1 MKIALIATH
10 ATPIPAHKG
19 DPTDSES
26 LYLCH
31 LARNLAALGHR
42 VTIHTRCTDPQT
54 SERTR
59 MGRSVVV
66 APIVAG
72 PRRPL
77 REQEYIEHT
86 GTFARRL
93 TEQLR
98 ADPPDIIHA
107 FGWSSGLAALAAV
120 RDLERDIP
128 VVQTFHSL
136 NVSEQRVGL
145 PANPQRVR
153 LEAALAHHAKAVLV
167 NSADQRFELARMGV
181 PRSRVCIVP
190 FGVDT
195 DQFTVEGAAHGPW
208 QRRRSAAG
216 RPLRIIAVTR
226 LDPLGGVDTLIR
238 TMARLPDGELLIV
251 GDPAPEHLAID
262 PNAQRLER
270 HAKEADVNDQVTLTG
285 AVTRRD
291 LARML
296 RSADVFVSTAFY
308 DPYGSAV
315 LEAMACGLPV
325 VARAVGGITGAML
338 DGTTGVL
345 LRSAH
350 PSTLAHVLRQL
361 AADTTQRT
369 AYGIAGADRA
379 ASRFTWA
386 RVAAETER
394 IYQKLLPTTPELPLA
409 SGNGA

>member
-1 MKIALIATH
+1 
-10 ATPIPAHKG
+10 
-19 DPTDSES
+19 
-26 LYLCH
+26 
-31 LARNLAALGHR
+31 
-42 VTIHTRCTDPQT
+42 
-54 SERTR
+54 
-59 MGRSVVV
+59 
-66 APIVAG
+66 
-72 PRRPL
+72 
-77 REQEYIEHT
+77 
-86 GTFARRL
+86 
-93 TEQLR
+93 
-98 ADPPDIIHA
+98 
-107 FGWSSGLAALAAV
+107 
-120 RDLERDIP
+120 
-128 VVQTFHSL
+128 
-136 NVSEQRVGL
+136 
-145 PANPQRVR
+145 
-153 LEAALAHHAKAVLV
+153 
-167 NSADQRFELARMGV
+167 
-181 PRSRVCIVP
+181 
-190 FGVDT
+190 
-195 DQFTVEGAAHGPW
+195 
-208 QRRRSAAG
+208 
-216 RPLRIIAVTR
+216 
-226 LDPLGGVDTLIR
+226 
-238 TMARLPDGELLIV
+238 MARLPDGELLIV

-270 HAKEADVNDQVTLTG
+270 HAKEAGVNDQVTLTG